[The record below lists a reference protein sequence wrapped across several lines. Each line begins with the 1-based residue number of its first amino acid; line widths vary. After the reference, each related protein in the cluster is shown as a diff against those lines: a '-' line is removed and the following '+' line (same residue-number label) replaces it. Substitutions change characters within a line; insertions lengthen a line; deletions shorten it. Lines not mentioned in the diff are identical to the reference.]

1 MGLACNVIA
10 LQPPAEGAMM
20 LLDPELDAATHETLR
35 SCGGEGPYPGG
46 NGESG
51 WLAWCEKRSH
61 TGWGGSKVRG
71 GRRG

>member
-10 LQPPAEGAMM
+10 LHPPAEGAMM
-20 LLDPELDAATHETLR
+20 LLDLELDAAMHETLR

-51 WLAWCEKRSH
+51 CLAWCEKRSL
-61 TGWGGSKVRG
+61 TGGTKVRG
-71 GRRG
+71 GRWS

>member
-1 MGLACNVIA
+1 MLIS
-10 LQPPAEGAMM
+10 LLTHSLDYSEEEM

-61 TGWGGSKVRG
+61 TGWGGTKVRG